1 MTSSRARVLFVNGP
15 CRRVHEAAHLVE
27 LSRPLL
33 RTAAQLRAE
42 LEVRTP
48 DAIQLATA
56 IHGGCS
62 MLVTNDRRL
71 PEIPGLAVRQVAQG
85 WLARALEL
93 DPESVRAC
101 TYLAELYMARGDD
114 DGALAQAGKDLG
126 PLPQPD
132 PQSAPTPAR
141 PRR

>member
-71 PEIPGLAVRQVAQG
+71 PEIPGLAVRQIPGLSPLLLSRPGSTRPPKG
-85 WLARALEL
+85 WAPAL
-93 DPESVRAC
+93 
-101 TYLAELYMARGDD
+101 RGGRS
-114 DGALAQAGKDLG
+114 GA
-126 PLPQPD
+126 
-132 PQSAPTPAR
+132 TPAGVAAISSLL
-141 PRR
+141 